1 MADIIRF
8 FQLFAF
14 LTVVFTAYQIQAT
27 VADCRHLP
35 PQALTTIQN
44 QLLLKSVQLNCDTS
58 GHRLSPIAGQQWIDA
73 LNRPFS
79 IAARHLMHDTTQM
92 QQDFFTAVSA
102 KRLDSHER
110 ALLNINLLQH
120 VFADFYMPKKII
132 QVRATTIRGVEL
144 TLYLMPERGI
154 VCQQNCSTLQV
165 FSIKGAAPAAE
176 MTSTKT
182 AWLIALG
189 LFNWPILVLYLV
201 FMLLPSLYPDQI
213 TYGSKKLDWLI
224 SLDRRGLMMIPL
236 SLALQWKVLTGDYT
250 KQAKQTGHLTMLRIG
265 QGMVLTNIALI
276 ICFIAE

>member
-1 MADIIRF
+1 
-8 FQLFAF
+8 
-14 LTVVFTAYQIQAT
+14 
-27 VADCRHLP
+27 
-35 PQALTTIQN
+35 
-44 QLLLKSVQLNCDTS
+44 
-58 GHRLSPIAGQQWIDA
+58 
-73 LNRPFS
+73 
-79 IAARHLMHDTTQM
+79 MHDSTQM

-132 QVRATTIRGVEL
+132 QIRATTIRGVEL

-189 LFNWPILVLYLV
+189 LFNWPILVFYLD

-213 TYGSKKLDWLI
+213 TYGSKKPDWLT
-224 SLDRRGLMMIPL
+224 SLDRRDRYRLPYSGKCSPVITPNKRNKPG
-236 SLALQWKVLTGDYT
+236 SSPCYAS
-250 KQAKQTGHLTMLRIG
+250 AK
-265 QGMVLTNIALI
+265 AWY
-276 ICFIAE
+276 